1 MPASDLEV
9 VHNQAL
15 AMFEAAE
22 VVLRG
27 TQTQNPKII
36 LAKRALYQAE
46 TIDEYM
52 AAAKLFKGTS
62 SQKPRIQEGSRLVKA
77 AADKVAKAAGKT
89 SSGARPVLA
98 AVDIDDISRASPAA
112 GSRAGG
118 AAAKQAASPAAASPQ
133 KKASPAAAAAVKHE
147 ASPAA
152 AVKHEASP
160 APAFPRMP
168 LTARVVESA
177 PAHVSLL
184 DRSARVVLS
193 AAQSVKL
200 DLMTFVSKMHPMQ
213 PEPQQLKALAP
224 SGGAAPAAELS
235 DDDKPLKPRRKKRAA
250 AGGVPKPAQK
260 RPAAEVPKQA
270 ADDIIVI
277 GSSDEDDDKG
287 KQPAPAGGAAKSV
300 KPVKADDDKGKQPA
314 PAGGAA
320 KSVKPVKPDK
330 VVYGQNDG
338 YWTSAVIDIMSTL
351 KKRGLYS
358 FQELNT
364 SAEDQLCTLPE
375 HVALECLGEFLKE
388 ENVIGDANEF
398 LVQRAELL
406 RTEHGIEPVFNVYA
420 QMAADANDTESDDE

>member
-89 SSGARPVLA
+89 STKKRPVLA

-112 GSRAGG
+112 GSLAGG

-300 KPVKADDDKGKQPA
+300 KPVK
-314 PAGGAA
+314 
-320 KSVKPVKPDK
+320 PDK